1 LWKSFRIASHAPVA
15 PVAAAAVPLPPW
27 LPLPSWLAPSLP
39 PRLAVVDV
47 DVAST

>member
-1 LWKSFRIASHAPVA
+1 LWKSFRIASHALV
-15 PVAAAAVPLPPW
+15 VAVPLPPPPW

-39 PRLAVVDV
+39 PRLAAVDV